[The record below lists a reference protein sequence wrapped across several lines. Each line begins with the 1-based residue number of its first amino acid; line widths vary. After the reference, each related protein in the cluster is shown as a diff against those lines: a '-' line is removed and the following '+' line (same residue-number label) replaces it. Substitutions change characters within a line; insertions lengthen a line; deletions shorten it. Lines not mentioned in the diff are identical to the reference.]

1 MDANKLR
8 IVARNLIEVQDELES
23 MWDELEDAD
32 PDVNR
37 LRSLLSE
44 AQATVFVTERRKG
57 SGLVGTAELTGP
69 TVGQVAQCQG
79 TTPDRGYPL
88 RRARENRP
96 S

>member
-44 AQATVFVTERRKG
+44 AQATVFVTGQLVRAVSGDEG
-57 SGLVGTAELTGP
+57 SA
-69 TVGQVAQCQG
+69 
-79 TTPDRGYPL
+79 
-88 RRARENRP
+88 
-96 S
+96 